1 MSINPFDDDNGRF
14 LVLVND
20 EEQHSL
26 WPAFADVPAGWR
38 VVYGEADRAA
48 CLDYIEK
55 NWPDI
60 RPKSLRERL
69 EGQGL
74 TNKPAGSGSR
84 MKFDSRARPLTRGQL
99 DIWSVQETGH
109 SGKEWQL
116 GVRSHDSLSSEMRRF
131 VHLVAQV
138 A

>member
-1 MSINPFDDDNGRF
+1 MSTRWSGEPVSINPFDDDNGSF

-26 WPAFADVPAGWR
+26 WPTFADVPAGWR

-48 CLDYIEK
+48 CLEYIEQ

-69 EGQGL
+69 AKG
-74 TNKPAGSGSR
+74 
-84 MKFDSRARPLTRGQL
+84 RAS
-99 DIWSVQETGH
+99 D
-109 SGKEWQL
+109 
-116 GVRSHDSLSSEMRRF
+116 
-131 VHLVAQV
+131 
-138 A
+138 